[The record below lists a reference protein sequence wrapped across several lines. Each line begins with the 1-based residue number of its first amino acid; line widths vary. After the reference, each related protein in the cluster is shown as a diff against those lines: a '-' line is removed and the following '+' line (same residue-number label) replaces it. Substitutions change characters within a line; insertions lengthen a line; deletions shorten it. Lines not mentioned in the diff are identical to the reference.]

1 VTTGY
6 LGKTVMRQYANSPT
20 LLALL
25 SDFDQWIDPTQF
37 TDQFLSYVWDISTA
51 QGFGLDIWGRIL
63 GQSRYIKIA
72 QTPGDNFG
80 FNINSTPGMQWQPW
94 SQAPFYGGA
103 AAGTVSFPLQ
113 DAYYRQLL
121 LVKAA
126 ANIATCDCPSI
137 NALMR
142 AMFGARGRCF
152 VGYDIANP
160 MHIGY
165 HFEFF
170 PTPVEKS
177 IIQSGLFPQ
186 PAGTTATFIYE
197 VIAYAPFGFE
207 SMNDGADPKYVT
219 GWGQGP
225 FYPRGAPGGSLLSNS
240 GSAFIL
246 DQSQLG

>member
-1 VTTGY
+1 
-6 LGKTVMRQYANSPT
+6 M
-20 LLALL
+20 
-25 SDFDQWIDPTQF
+25 ID
-37 TDQFLSYVWDISTA
+37 
-51 QGFGLDIWGRIL
+51 
-63 GQSRYIKIA
+63 GQSRYLQIA

-80 FNINSTPGMQWQPW
+80 FNINGASGTQWQPW

-113 DAYYRQLL
+113 DQYYRQLL

-142 AMFGARGRCF
+142 AMFGNRGRCY

-177 IIQSGLFPQ
+177 IIESGLFPQ
-186 PAGTTATFIYE
+186 PAGTTAEYIYE
-197 VIAYAPFGFE
+197 TLTYAPFGFAGG
-207 SMNDGADPKYVT
+207 NTGANPQFVT
-219 GWGQGP
+219 GWSQGP
-225 FYPRGAPGGSLLSNS
+225 FYQPGASSGNMLNNIGGT
-240 GSAFIL
+240 FVL

>member
-1 VTTGY
+1 MSNY
-6 LGKTVMRQYANSPT
+6 LGKSVMRQFSNSPT

-25 SDFDQWIDPTQF
+25 DDFDQWVDLTQF
-37 TDQFLSYVWDISTA
+37 SAAFLANVWDISTA

-63 GQSRYIKIA
+63 GQSRYLRIA

-80 FNINSTPGMQWQPW
+80 FNINSSPGTQWKPW

-103 AAGTVSFPLQ
+103 TAGTVAFPLQ

-142 AMFGARGRCF
+142 SMFGSRGRCY
-152 VGYDIANP
+152 VGYDLAKP

-177 IIQSGLFPQ
+177 IIESGLFPQ
-186 PAGTTATFIYE
+186 PAGTTATYIYE
-197 VIAYAPFGFE
+197 VINYTPFGFAG
-207 SMNDGADPKYVT
+207 MNTGADPAYVT
-219 GWGQGP
+219 GWNQGP
-225 FYPRGAPGGSLLSNS
+225 FYAPGATVGEMLNNI
-240 GSAFIL
+240 GGVFIL